1 MFEMTYEEYQEWG
14 EVEPTDALSELFFI
28 KR

>member
-14 EVEPTDALSELFFI
+14 EVEPTNALSELFLLSV
-28 KR
+28 